1 MKIYLTGF
9 MGTGKTYTG
18 RRLAAVLGFA
28 FLDLDE
34 AIATEQGCSVA
45 EIFQTEGEARFRELE
60 KRALRATETLGRTVI
75 ACGGGTPCYEDNMQ
89 WMNEQGVTVWLK
101 VPAEEL
107 YRRLTAHPEQRP
119 LLAGLQSEAEWM
131 QFLQQKLSGREPWYR
146 QAQITVERREKG
158 EDSAALLAA
167 QLHEKFPDFF

>member
-18 RRLAAVLGFA
+18 RRLAAALGFA
-28 FLDLDE
+28 FVDLDE
-34 AIATEQGCSVA
+34 AIAVEQGRSVA
-45 EIFQTEGEARFRELE
+45 EIFQTEGEARFRKLE
-60 KRALRATETLGRTVI
+60 KEALRATAPLERTVI
-75 ACGGGTPCYEDNMQ
+75 ACGGGTPCHWDNMQ
-89 WMNEQGVTVWLK
+89 WMNEHGITVWLK
-101 VPAEEL
+101 VPAEVL
-107 YRRLTAHPEQRP
+107 YRRLSAHSEERP

-131 QFLQQKLSGREPWYR
+131 QFLQHTLATREPWYR
-146 QAQITVERREKG
+146 QTQITFERQRKG